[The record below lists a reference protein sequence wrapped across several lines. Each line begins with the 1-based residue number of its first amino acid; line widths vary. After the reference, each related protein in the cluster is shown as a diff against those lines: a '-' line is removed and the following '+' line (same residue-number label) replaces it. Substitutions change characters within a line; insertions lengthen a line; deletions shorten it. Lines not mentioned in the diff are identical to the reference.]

1 MSIVFIS
8 LNVVTPLFPVSADN
22 LLLQCAPGYIIYK
35 TVLLPATLLRK
46 VFKSVARLDDHF
58 FFFLR
63 QDLSSPGEPWTFTSS
78 SPVLGWPARMSHH
91 IRLGFNWKVSRNL
104 IEWLM
109 PVLWL
114 LERLWDKGQ
123 PWLWSEIVRNKEG
136 VGWGKNS
143 NSSRPLNRPTNP
155 GTAEEQQALR
165 QTGKWLTACIVT
177 VSCGYQN
184 AVEGCS
190 TC

>member
-8 LNVVTPLFPVSADN
+8 LNVVTPLSQLTTFCSSA
-22 LLLQCAPGYIIYK
+22 LQVTLYIRQCSCLQLFLEK
-35 TVLLPATLLRK
+35 FLK
-46 VFKSVARLDDHF
+46 VWLVWMIT

-91 IRLGFNWKVSRNL
+91 IRLGFNWKVSKNL

-123 PWLWSEIVRNKEG
+123 PWLWSETVRNKEG

-155 GTAEEQQALR
+155 GTAEDQQALR

-184 AVEGCS
+184 AVKGCS